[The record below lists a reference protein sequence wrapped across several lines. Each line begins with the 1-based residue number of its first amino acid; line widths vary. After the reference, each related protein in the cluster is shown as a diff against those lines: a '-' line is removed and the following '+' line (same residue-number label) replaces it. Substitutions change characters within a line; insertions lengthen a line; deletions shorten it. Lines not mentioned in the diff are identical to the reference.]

1 MNYIFSYSGPV
12 SFEVKKQLI
21 RNIKSSTEIIA
32 KSSVLQKRIRYIF
45 DEMVSNVYQYYKEHN
60 FSGEITSIDGNLKP
74 GNVLEFSLTSTLGKN
89 DIEPFKRHV
98 DFINSLDEMG
108 LKDFYKRKLNEGDS
122 ENGNAG
128 IGLISIRIKSGNPIE
143 YEFKKSKSE
152 DVVFLKTIINLKH
165 E

>member
-1 MNYIFSYSGPV
+1 
-12 SFEVKKQLI
+12 
-21 RNIKSSTEIIA
+21 
-32 KSSVLQKRIRYIF
+32 
-45 DEMVSNVYQYYKEHN
+45 MVSNVYQYYKEHN

-98 DFINSLDEMG
+98 DFINSLDDVG
-108 LKDFYKRKLNEGDS
+108 LKDFYKKKLNEGDS

-152 DVVFLKTIINLKH
+152 DVVFLRTIINLKH